1 MGKAALR
8 PLLAAAA
15 VALAGAALTPAAGA
29 AVPAKAGEPGSPATA
44 AAAPYGTFGRT
55 VPGRARLMI
64 TFLDSPRAA
73 VARKR
78 LASIGEAS
86 PLLPEAGIW
95 IVAPDRFGNARERAL
110 ALPQV
115 AGVEWSLARGQRA
128 RPRPAPPDPLPA
140 APEIRDPL
148 YASSV
153 QWGLFRGPTWRP
165 ELAALDPR
173 PRIAILDTGIDMDHE
188 EWLAEPG
195 ALVAPRSTVRESAD
209 VGDWSTTGH
218 GTHVAGIAAAPANGI
233 GVIGV
238 APARAGTAELIPVQI
253 TDPVGNSDDE
263 SMIRGIRWAVRNG
276 ARVINISSGG
286 EGYTRA
292 FRDTVYWATG
302 RGALIVAAVGNEGDS
317 INTLNYPAA
326 FPKVVGVGAQCDGE
340 VSVDCPD
347 PFGAALFSNHNR
359 SVDVIAPGVDV
370 VSTVPVSVENGRVE
384 PGYAAKTGTSMAA
397 PYVTGVAAL
406 IQAANG
412 NRLTPY
418 QVLRQL
424 VNTAIDTGRRGLD
437 RQSGHGIVNPRAA
450 VTLRAPAD
458 DPDEVNDDVKF
469 IGEGQRAKERV
480 PLQTIEARVDVADDR
495 EDVYPV
501 VLERG
506 ERVDITLTHPR
517 GRLRLYLWRAGT
529 TTVATARGNGE
540 RNVLRYD
547 DAKGRKTV
555 RVRAPRSGRY
565 YVNVYALR
573 GASDYTLTVERSS

>member
-1 MGKAALR
+1 MRSLR
-8 PLLAAAA
+8 PFLGVAVVAAAA
-15 VALAGAALTPAAGA
+15 ALAPAAAA
-29 AVPAKAGEPGSPATA
+29 AVPAKAPDPASPATSDS
-44 AAAPYGTFGRT
+44 APYGTFGRT
-55 VPGRARLMI
+55 LPGRARLMV

-73 VARKR
+73 VARRR
-78 LASIGEAS
+78 LAPLGEAE

-95 IVAPDRFGNARERAL
+95 IVDPDRFGEARERAL
-110 ALPQV
+110 ALPRV
-115 AGVEWSLARGQRA
+115 AGVEWSLARGGQARA
-128 RPRPAPPDPLPA
+128 RPEPPDPLPG
-140 APEIRDPL
+140 APVIDDPL
-148 YASSV
+148 YDPGV

-165 ELAALDPR
+165 ELAGITSR
-173 PRIAILDTGIDMDHE
+173 PRIAILDTGIDANHE
-188 EWLAEPG
+188 EWASDPG
-195 ALVAPRSTVRESAD
+195 ALVAPRSTVRDSAD
-209 VGDWSTTGH
+209 VSDWSTTGH

-233 GVIGV
+233 GIVGV
-238 APARAGTAELIPVQI
+238 APARSGTAEVIPVQI

-340 VSVDCPD
+340 VSVDCPE
-347 PFGAALFSNHNR
+347 PYGPALFSNHNR
-359 SVDVIAPGVDV
+359 SVDVIAPGVDI
-370 VSTVPVSVENGRVE
+370 VSTVPIAVEDRDQT
-384 PGYAAKTGTSMAA
+384 PGYASKTGTSMAA

-412 NRLTPY
+412 NRLSPY

-424 VNTAIDTGRRGLD
+424 VNTAIDTGKRGLD
-437 RQSGHGIVNPRAA
+437 RQSGYGIVNPRAA

-458 DPDEVNDDVKF
+458 DPDEVNDDIKF
-469 IGEGQRAKERV
+469 IGEGQRAKEQEPIQR
-480 PLQTIEARVDVADDR
+480 IEARVDVADDR

-501 VLERG
+501 VLQKGQRLD
-506 ERVDITLTHPR
+506 VTLTHPR
-517 GRLRLYLWRAGT
+517 GDLRLYLWRAGT
-529 TTVATARGNGE
+529 ATVSTAGGNGD

-547 DAKGRKTV
+547 EGEGRKSV
-555 RVRAPRSGRY
+555 RMRAPRSGRY
-565 YVNVYALR
+565 FVNVYALR
-573 GASDYTLTVERSS
+573 GSSDYTLTVERS